1 MLGPL
6 GSVTNSHW
14 ALANGKESYRF
25 KELKCYKFLNCPST
39 GLRMVSHSTLLMA
52 VSLPNG

>member
-14 ALANGKESYRF
+14 ALANGKESYLF
-25 KELKCYKFLNCPST
+25 KELKCYDKCIK
-39 GLRMVSHSTLLMA
+39 A
-52 VSLPNG
+52 VNHVASG